1 MAANPFEYRPLGL
14 GAAILQGQEIARSR
28 AMQDQEREAR
38 AQAMRMR
45 EAEEAFAAQRRPI
58 QLRGEQLALRGQMLG
73 TIETPEDYARV
84 LPVVQELGLPTADLP
99 TRNQSTAWMQFR
111 KPSEATTAPAWLPD
125 RFRGPDLSPVP
136 QGQRVA
142 QPMATGA
149 MEAPGIAPEDVASVQ
164 RAAERGLPL
173 VQQQRFRDAD
183 IGRQMQLANLE
194 RNRQKDALSQ
204 SWMDFQREAK
214 VQGMTEAEK
223 QREFTRTMQ
232 ERGFGLDVAR
242 FELTKK
248 EAERSA
254 ALGPKFTADQTNAA
268 TYGRRVEQGI
278 SDLDRLEQGGYDP
291 TTILGA
297 AKLSALVTGTAGAN
311 LVASPQEKQTAQAYR
326 NIINAILRRESG
338 AAIAASEFA
347 NAQQQ
352 YFPAVNDDPA
362 TREQKRRNLEQAL
375 EGLRV
380 GAGPAWE
387 ATKRVSGPAKSA
399 EPQPAQTLPPAAVAR
414 LREGSVTTFRN
425 GQRWT
430 LKNGKPEQVK

>member
-1 MAANPFEYRPLGL
+1 MASNPFEYRPLGL

-28 AMQDQEREAR
+28 AMQDQERAAR
-38 AQAMRMR
+38 EQAMRMR
-45 EAEEAFAAQRRPI
+45 EAEEAYAAQSRPL

-84 LPVVQELGLPTADLP
+84 LPAVQELGLPTTDLP
-99 TRNQSTAWMQFR
+99 AGNQSTAWLQFR
-111 KPSEATTAPAWLPD
+111 KPTEATTAPAWMPAQ
-125 RFRGPDLSPVP
+125 FRQPDLSPVQ

-173 VQQQRFRDAD
+173 QMQAKMRDAD
-183 IGRQMQLANLE
+183 IGRQMQIANLE

-214 VQGMTEAEK
+214 TQGMTEAEK
-223 QREFTRTMQ
+223 QREFTRMMQ
-232 ERGFGLDVAR
+232 ERGFGLDLAR
-242 FELTKK
+242 FDLTKK

-254 ALGPKFTADQTNAA
+254 ALGPRFTADQTNAA

-278 SDLDRLEQGGYDP
+278 SDLDRMDQAGYDP
-291 TTILGA
+291 TTLLNS
-297 AKLSALVTGTAGAN
+297 AKLSALVTGTTGAN

-326 NIINAILRRESG
+326 NIINAVLRRESG
-338 AAIAASEFA
+338 AAIASSEFA

-362 TREQKRRNLEQAL
+362 TRAQKRRNLEQAL

-387 ATKRVSGPAKSA
+387 ATKRVSGPAKGAGDTKPTASPYKFTKA
-399 EPQPAQTLPPAAVAR
+399 YQGATYGR
-414 LREGSVTTFRN
+414 NSEG
-425 GQRWT
+425 
-430 LKNGKPEQVK
+430 EQWKLVK